1 LTADVERVPVKKAE
15 CPVRPGVM
23 NRRGGLPRPDVPGAR
38 SSLAWLL
45 LTLCIAAAGV
55 DAQTTPTPVEQIRA
69 DPQASVN
76 EILTVQ
82 GVVDRLV
89 NREGASEPSFYLE
102 DDYGH
107 QILVIPLDT
116 PPARGDR
123 VTVTGIITL
132 DPAGD
137 PVLTMFD
144 AAAAPDSTRGGPPAV
159 AEPPVAEGGGQ
170 APAPG
175 GSVPSSSIFR
185 SVLIAAGIILA
196 LAVLSGFVL
205 ARARRASSAP
215 APLVTGP
222 FTGHKDVDFA
232 TSALWPPSDQ
242 SFEGR
247 TMTFAR
253 PDPTARLLPARLEVI
268 GGGDAGEEIR
278 FVGVEGDTIAM
289 MFGRSKGEGPSHVQL
304 KQKTVSRTHAIIR
317 HRHGEW
323 LIENLS
329 TTNPTVLND
338 EILGVK
344 ERLLTDGD
352 RIEMGEVTFRF
363 RSS

>member
-1 LTADVERVPVKKAE
+1 LTVDVERVPVKKAE
-15 CPVRPGVM
+15 CPARRVVM
-23 NRRGGLPRPDVPGAR
+23 NRRGGLPRPDVRGAR
-38 SSLAWLL
+38 STVARLL

-76 EILTVQ
+76 EIRTVQ

-89 NREGASEPSFYLE
+89 SREGASEPSFYLE

-116 PPARGDR
+116 PPSRGDR

-144 AAAAPDSTRGGPPAV
+144 AAAAPDSTQGGPPAG
-159 AEPPVAEGGGQ
+159 AEPPVGET
-170 APAPG
+170 PAPG
-175 GSVPSSSIFR
+175 ASMLSNSTFR
-185 SVLIAAGIILA
+185 SLLIAAGVVLA

-205 ARARRASSAP
+205 ARARRASSSP

-247 TMTFAR
+247 TMTFLR

-289 MFGRSKGEGPSHVQL
+289 MFGRLKGEGPSHVQL

>member
-1 LTADVERVPVKKAE
+1 LTADVERVPVKKAD
-15 CPVRPGVM
+15 CPAFPVVM
-23 NRRGGLPRPDVPGAR
+23 NRPGGWPRPDGRGAG
-38 SSLAWLL
+38 STMAWLL
-45 LTLCIAAAGV
+45 LTMCVAAAGV
-55 DAQTTPTPVEQIRA
+55 DAQTTLTPVEQIRA
-69 DPQASVN
+69 DPQASAN
-76 EILTVQ
+76 EIVTVR

-107 QILVIPLDT
+107 QILVVPLDT
-116 PPARGDR
+116 PPSRGDR
-123 VTVTGIITL
+123 VTVTGVITL

-137 PVLTMFD
+137 PILTMLD
-144 AAAAPDSTRGGPPAV
+144 AAAAPDSTPGGLPAV
-159 AEPPVAEGGGQ
+159 GPPVAGGGGQ
-170 APAPG
+170 ASAPV
-175 GSVPSSSIFR
+175 GSPPNTIFR
-185 SVLIAAGIILA
+185 SLLIAAAIILA

-205 ARARRASSAP
+205 ARARRASSTP
-215 APLVTGP
+215 APLITGSL
-222 FTGHKDVDFA
+222 TGHKDVDFA
-232 TSALWPPSDQ
+232 TSALWPASDQ

-253 PDPTARLLPARLEVI
+253 PDPTARLLPARLDVI

-278 FVGVEGDTIAM
+278 FVGIEGDTMAM